1 MTTTERMQTLLAER
15 LPGHSLPQALY
26 SDPAIFDFDVQ
37 AIFNRHWLQV
47 ALEVEIPRTGDYV
60 TLSIGPSP
68 IVILRNE
75 EGGVSAFFNSCRHR
89 GAQVCTEER
98 GHAHRLVCP
107 YHQWSYDLHGQ
118 LLRAGRMQ
126 ESFDTKAYRL
136 RPLRVECAAGLI
148 YVCLSDSA
156 PDFEPIRAALELL
169 VGAHD
174 LRHCKIAHT
183 ATLVERANWKLV
195 MENARE
201 CYHCRARHLQLM
213 HSFRDFTTQDIY
225 TEPEP
230 WLIDFWARC
239 AAKGLKNGPVRDRD
253 FEAGR
258 FALSENVVSITR
270 DGKSAVTKTLGAVGD
285 GDVGTMWWAV
295 QPNSFN
301 HAVGDYAFLFQAL
314 PTGPQ
319 KTVVTAKWLVN
330 KDAVE
335 GVDYDLTRLTEVWDS
350 TNNEDRWLAENNQ
363 KGVNSIAYVPGPY
376 SEITEGRVLR
386 FVDWYCAA
394 AKSYVAEQRA
404 PQPMHPFSRARAAT

>member
-1 MTTTERMQTLLAER
+1 MTIAERMHTLLAER
-15 LPGHSLPQALY
+15 MPGHSLPQALY
-26 SDPAIFDFDVQ
+26 SDPAVFDFDVH

-47 ALEVEIPRTGDYV
+47 ALEVEIPKTGDYV

-68 IVILRNE
+68 VVILRNE

-107 YHQWSYDLHGQ
+107 YHQWSYDLRGQ

-126 ESFDTKAYRL
+126 ESFDPKAYRL

-148 YVCLSDSA
+148 YVCLSDAA
-156 PDFEPIRAALELL
+156 PDFEPIRSALELL
-169 VGAHD
+169 VGPHN
-174 LRHCKIAHT
+174 LRNCKVAHT

-225 TEPEP
+225 AEPEP

-239 AAKGLKNGPVRDRD
+239 EAKGLKNGPIRDRD

-270 DGKSAVTKTLGAVGD
+270 DGKSAVTKSLGAVGD

-295 QPNSFN
+295 QPHSFN

-319 KTVVTAKWLVN
+319 ETVVTAKWLVN

-363 KGVNSIAYVPGPY
+363 KGVNSIAYMPGPY

-394 AKSYVAEQRA
+394 AKSYIAEQRA
-404 PQPMHPFSRARAAT
+404 PQPVHPFSRARSGT